1 MWTNLTSNVDVQVCA
16 SDSCQCQQ
24 VGRCS
29 SLVDLAEITF
39 LSGVSMYSRLKCFLS
54 AFANQSQDM
63 NVISRVDQTVII
75 CKSNLRGTNA
85 NVSVCCRLSWSLNVG
100 TVALLH

>member
-1 MWTNLTSNVDVQVCA
+1 MCRYVLVTPVNVNKWEDV
-16 SDSCQCQQ
+16 
-24 VGRCS
+24 
-29 SLVDLAEITF
+29 LHWFDLAEITF

-100 TVALLH
+100 TVTLLH

>member
-1 MWTNLTSNVDVQVCA
+1 MCRYVLVTPVNVNKWEDV
-16 SDSCQCQQ
+16 
-24 VGRCS
+24 
-29 SLVDLAEITF
+29 LHWFDLAEITF
-39 LSGVSMYSRLKCFLS
+39 LSGVSMYSRLKWFLS

-100 TVALLH
+100 TVTLLH

>member
-1 MWTNLTSNVDVQVCA
+1 MCRYVLVTPVNVNKWEDV
-16 SDSCQCQQ
+16 
-24 VGRCS
+24 
-29 SLVDLAEITF
+29 LHWFDLAEITF
-39 LSGVSMYSRLKCFLS
+39 LSGVSMYSRLKWFLS

-63 NVISRVDQTVII
+63 NVISRVNQTVII